1 VVAQVAL
8 TLVLLVAALL
18 LARTFA
24 AIQAVDPGFRAAG
37 VLTFR
42 APSATPR
49 YETQEARDTLAR
61 SLQAAL
67 RSLPGVTAVGAA
79 SHLPFDAIPNWA
91 GPYALAEGEGTEAT
105 LPSADY
111 RSLLPG
117 SLEAAGIRLVQGRSF
132 TEADGPSGERV
143 ALVDELLAERAWP
156 GRSPLGQRLRVD
168 PGSSGAPDTW
178 VSVVGVVRHV
188 RHRSLLERLNPQVY
202 FPLSQAFRNPVA
214 WLVRGGGD
222 PSELAPAVRA
232 AVRQVDATLPVY
244 ELLPLS
250 AYLERAQA
258 VQRFTTILIL
268 AFAGAALVL
277 AAIGVYGVIAYLV
290 VERRRE
296 FGVRL
301 ALGATRA
308 QIGALVLR
316 QGARLTLLGAALGVA
331 GALLSARLLGGLLYG
346 VSPFD
351 PLTYLAAL
359 PVLALAALA
368 ACVWPARR
376 ATRADVLDV
385 LRAE

>member
-1 VVAQVAL
+1 
-8 TLVLLVAALL
+8 
-18 LARTFA
+18 
-24 AIQAVDPGFRAAG
+24 
-37 VLTFR
+37 
-42 APSATPR
+42 
-49 YETQEARDTLAR
+49 
-61 SLQAAL
+61 
-67 RSLPGVTAVGAA
+67 
-79 SHLPFDAIPNWA
+79 
-91 GPYALAEGEGTEAT
+91 
-105 LPSADY
+105 
-111 RSLLPG
+111 
-117 SLEAAGIRLVQGRSF
+117 
-132 TEADGPSGERV
+132 
-143 ALVDELLAERAWP
+143 
-156 GRSPLGQRLRVD
+156 
-168 PGSSGAPDTW
+168 
-178 VSVVGVVRHV
+178 
-188 RHRSLLERLNPQVY
+188 
-202 FPLSQAFRNPVA
+202 
-214 WLVRGGGD
+214 
-222 PSELAPAVRA
+222 
-232 AVRQVDATLPVY
+232 VY